1 MIEPALISFIR
12 TTLPRR
18 MVTNPYKVVTNPL
31 RITFR
36 GESYRELVFK
46 FVMINGYWK
55 GHIEMMSSTWG
66 YQCPIFDSTRDL
78 RKSLSDL
85 LEESLVHAQAMIDE
99 RKTDKFISRAHKSI
113 RSLIGLPDSEIL
125 KHVDYELW

>member
-1 MIEPALISFIR
+1 
-12 TTLPRR
+12 
-18 MVTNPYKVVTNPL
+18 MVTNSFKVITNPL

-55 GHIEMMSSTWG
+55 GHIEMMSSSWG

-78 RKSLSDL
+78 RKSLSEL
-85 LEESLVHAQAMIDE
+85 LEESLVYAQEMIDNH
-99 RKTDKFISRAHKSI
+99 KPDKFITKAHKSI
-113 RSLIGLPDSEIL
+113 QSLIGLPDSEIL